1 MESECIISQ
10 QICMIDERLVL
21 MIIGDKIHKEVER
34 EISGCDAEVWS
45 VDFEGYVLKVNM
57 PLKF

>member
-1 MESECIISQ
+1 
-10 QICMIDERLVL
+10 MIDERLVL